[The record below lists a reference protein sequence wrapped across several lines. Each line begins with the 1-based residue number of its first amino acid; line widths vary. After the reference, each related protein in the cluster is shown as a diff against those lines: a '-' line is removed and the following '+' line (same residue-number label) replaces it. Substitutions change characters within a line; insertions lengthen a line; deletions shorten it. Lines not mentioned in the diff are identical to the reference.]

1 MHTCI
6 AALSPLRTCKGLASS
21 DPHAVPLGTNSAEC
35 NSKFQRLVALAC
47 SLWCLA
53 AGPQDLGNALECI
66 AEVLGFVISLVA
78 SQSGG
83 VHDDLD
89 VFGLELMTAALSAA
103 KSGWCSAQC
112 PRSAQVPPSPCS
124 LACRCQ
130 FCSMHEPGSSLPL

>member
-1 MHTCI
+1 MC
-6 AALSPLRTCKGLASS
+6 
-21 DPHAVPLGTNSAEC
+21 
-35 NSKFQRLVALAC
+35 F
-47 SLWCLA
+47 A

-112 PRSAQVPPSPCS
+112 PCSAQFS
-124 LACRCQ
+124 LASQASRCRS
-130 FCSMHEPGSSLPL
+130 CSMH

>member
-1 MHTCI
+1 MQFVC
-6 AALSPLRTCKGLASS
+6 
-21 DPHAVPLGTNSAEC
+21 
-35 NSKFQRLVALAC
+35 F
-47 SLWCLA
+47 A

-103 KSGWCSAQC
+103 KSGWCSAQGPC
-112 PRSAQVPPSPCS
+112 SAQFSRSPCS
-124 LACRCQ
+124 QACRSRSCN
-130 FCSMHEPGSSLPL
+130 MH